1 MRATR
6 QSFSANK
13 TDGINE
19 NQSLLQT
26 NMTSIGSITK
36 MLQQAQMANMTQ
48 TNQKSNYNKSLLEN
62 NKGLLQLKPA

>member
-13 TDGINE
+13 NDGINE
-19 NQSLLQT
+19 NQSLMQT

-36 MLQQAQMANMTQ
+36 MLQQA
-48 TNQKSNYNKSLLEN
+48 
-62 NKGLLQLKPA
+62 